1 MIPFYNSDKLIN
13 STINL
18 TMKGFN
24 MYLSTIQKEW
34 LELIINERLARM
46 DSVIHAIDDIEDQIL
61 AIKRTNSERE
71 ALTDILNKL

>member
-1 MIPFYNSDKLIN
+1 MN
-13 STINL
+13 STLNL

-34 LELIINERLARM
+34 LELIINERLTRM

>member
-1 MIPFYNSDKLIN
+1 
-13 STINL
+13 
-18 TMKGFN
+18 MKGFN

-34 LELIINERLARM
+34 LELIINERLTRM

-71 ALTDILNKL
+71 ALNEILNKL

>member
-1 MIPFYNSDKLIN
+1 MN
-13 STINL
+13 STLNL

-34 LELIINERLARM
+34 LELIINERLTRM

-71 ALTDILNKL
+71 ALTNILNKL

>member
-1 MIPFYNSDKLIN
+1 
-13 STINL
+13 
-18 TMKGFN
+18 

-34 LELIINERLARM
+34 LELIINERLTRM

-71 ALTDILNKL
+71 ALNEILNKL

>member
-13 STINL
+13 STLNL

-34 LELIINERLARM
+34 LELIINERLAKIQAN
-46 DSVIHAIDDIEDQIL
+46 IHAIDDIEDQIL

>member
-13 STINL
+13 STLNL

-34 LELIINERLARM
+34 LELIINERLTRM